1 MNADRCDIYTDVEG
15 IYTADPRIVPKA
27 RKMAEIGYQ
36 EMLELASYGAKMH
49 PRSIELGSVYQVPI
63 YVASSFSDQPGTL
76 IHKGPDEDNMED
88 RIKVTGI
95 AYQSNIAKVTVRA
108 VPDRPGMAAEL
119 FEPLSAVGI
128 SVDTIVQNTSVERL
142 TDISFTVDRSDLQK
156 TLRELESVTNEMGAG
171 EVVTDP
177 TLASISVVGSGMQ
190 NTPGYASR
198 MFRVLS
204 EARINIEMITTSE
217 IRISCIIA
225 EAQVPEAVRLLHSG
239 FDLDT

>member
-1 MNADRCDIYTDVEG
+1 
-15 IYTADPRIVPKA
+15 
-27 RKMAEIGYQ
+27 
-36 EMLELASYGAKMH
+36 MLELASYGAKMH

-76 IHKGPDEDNMED
+76 IHKGPDVDNMED

-225 EAQVPEAVRLLHSG
+225 EAQVPEAGRLLHSG